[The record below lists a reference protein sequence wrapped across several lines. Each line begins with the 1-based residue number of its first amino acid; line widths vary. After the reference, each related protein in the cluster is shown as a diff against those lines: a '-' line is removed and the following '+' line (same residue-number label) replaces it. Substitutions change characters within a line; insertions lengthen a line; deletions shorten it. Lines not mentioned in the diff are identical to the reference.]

1 VNAFTVSRGSKNRL
15 IDYAV
20 PGNFRVF
27 PKGTAAMQDTTFLR
41 RSKAS
46 AYLLEKYGFGAERT
60 LAKGVVTGDTPEF
73 HKAGRIVLYTREA
86 LDRWALGKIREPVRS
101 TSERPPQGT
110 APGKRGRPAGAKPIS
125 ATLDRVEAAEAKREA
140 V

>member
-1 VNAFTVSRGSKNRL
+1 MHDGQY
-15 IDYAV
+15 I
-20 PGNFRVF
+20 
-27 PKGTAAMQDTTFLR
+27 R
-41 RSKAS
+41 RRKAS

-86 LDRWALGKIREPVRS
+86 LDAWALSKIRGPVRS
-101 TSERPPQGT
+101 TSESEPHCD
-110 APGKRGRPAGAKPIS
+110 APRKRGRPAGAKPIS